1 MLLETII
8 TALRARCPTLSTR
21 IAGAAEY
28 KPLKEAQAL
37 SVPCA
42 FVLPLD
48 DSPQESRAQNS
59 VRQALNDSFA
69 VVVYVSNT
77 ADEKGQTGM
86 VSVNALRAELWA
98 ALLGWRPSLR
108 YDGIT
113 YEGGSLVG
121 LDRARLAYQFEF
133 GALMEIEPSDG
144 WQETELA
151 GLPHYDG
158 GTLKVDAIDPSDPNI
173 VTTPSPDGRFE
184 AGFVWPKTGNL
195 PT

>member
-8 TALRARCPTLSTR
+8 TALRARCPTFSNR

-37 SVPCA
+37 QVPCA

-77 ADEKGQTGM
+77 TDEKGQTGM
-86 VSVNALRAELWA
+86 VNVNALRTELWA
-98 ALLGWRPSLR
+98 ALLGWRPADR

-133 GALMEIEPSDG
+133 GALMEIEPGDG

-158 GTLKVDAIDPSDPNI
+158 GTLNLDAVDPADPSR
-173 VTTPSPDGRFE
+173 VGTPSPDGRNE
-184 AGFVWPKTGNL
+184 SGFVWPKTGDL